1 MEQPERPTKCVAI
14 SLLAALLL
22 ALTACAAPPPPEPAA
37 PALPGGCDASK
48 AQFAV
53 GHPPGLAIQDQARER
68 SGARMVRTLR
78 PGQLVTMEYNA
89 ERLNLELDAG
99 GTVVRVRCG

>member
-1 MEQPERPTKCVAI
+1 MVRKEIAR
-14 SLLAALLL
+14 LLATLVVL
-22 ALTACAAPPPPEPAA
+22 AGCAAKPAPETQA

-68 SGARMVRTLR
+68 SGARMIRALR
-78 PGQLVTMEYNA
+78 PGQLVTMEYSA
-89 ERLNLELDAG
+89 ERLTLELDAS

>member
-1 MEQPERPTKCVAI
+1 MVRKEIAR
-14 SLLAALLL
+14 LLAMLLV
-22 ALTACAAPPPPEPAA
+22 LTGCAARPAPETPAA

-68 SGARMVRTLR
+68 SGARMIRALR
-78 PGQLVTMEYNA
+78 PGQLVTMEYSA
-89 ERLNLELDAG
+89 ERLTLELDAS

>member
-1 MEQPERPTKCVAI
+1 MERQTRLFWI
-14 SLLAALLL
+14 SLLSTLLL
-22 ALTACAAPPPPEPAA
+22 ALGACAAPPEREPPA

-53 GHPPGLAIQDQARER
+53 GHPPGLAILDQARER
-68 SGARMVRTLR
+68 SGARMLRTLR

-89 ERLNLELDAG
+89 ERLNLELDSS

>member
-1 MEQPERPTKCVAI
+1 MKRKTNWFAI
-14 SLLAALLL
+14 PLSTLLL
-22 ALTACAAPPPPEPAA
+22 ALVACAAAPPREPPG

-53 GHPPGLAIQDQARER
+53 GHQPGLAIQDQARER

-78 PGQLVTMEYNA
+78 PGQVVTMEYSA
-89 ERLNLELDAG
+89 ERLNLELDAS

>member
-1 MEQPERPTKCVAI
+1 MVRKEIAQ
-14 SLLAALLL
+14 LLAALVLVL
-22 ALTACAAPPPPEPAA
+22 AGCAARPAPETQAA

-53 GHPPGLAIQDQARER
+53 GHAPGLAIQDQARER
-68 SGARMVRTLR
+68 SGARMIRALR
-78 PGQLVTMEYNA
+78 PGQLVTMEYSA
-89 ERLNLELDAG
+89 ERLTLELDAS